1 MVVTTVSWSS
11 IYVAPPCNYNYY
23 TNYTLVICPL
33 GDSIVTSL
41 SGPVGVD
48 GKSLEN
54 NPSNATKDD
63 KMIKLILECRG
74 NGDIA
79 ALLGCLSAGS

>member
-41 SGPVGVD
+41 SRPVWDD
-48 GKSLEN
+48 GNSLEN
-54 NPSNATKDD
+54 NNINVDND
-63 KMIKLILECRG
+63 KTDPGMQR
-74 NGDIA
+74 
-79 ALLGCLSAGS
+79 